1 MAVDQKWEK
10 LLKCLRA
17 AESGERNYVGGE
29 AGVDLMAV
37 SPWTILYNI
46 RDNQKK

>member
-10 LLKCLRA
+10 LLKCLQA
-17 AESGERNYVGGE
+17 AESGERNYVGENGGE

-37 SPWTILYNI
+37 
-46 RDNQKK
+46 RFMK